1 MDSPSGAGPKP
12 GVPQDVHLG
21 GLNTLGG
28 SLLYAG
34 RRVPIG
40 SAGVLIGRGEACDVS
55 VPHGRASREHARL
68 YQDEDGSFLIEDLG
82 SRNGTF
88 LNGERLRNGARKLE
102 SGDMIVIGDETL
114 RFVQGGGETRMA
126 SRQLPIVGIQT
137 VVFDGHRMTLGRDP
151 SNDVVLP
158 DVNVSRFHAEVVA
171 NDDSLELIDLGS
183 RNGTRLDGS
192 PVDKATLVAGS
203 QIGIGPYRLVFDGTS
218 FVARDDHGALRLDAE
233 GVMME
238 VKEKRILAPT
248 SLSIEPGEL
257 VAIIGESG
265 AGKSTL
271 IKALAGVTTPTAG
284 KVLINGEP
292 VATRL
297 TDLGYVPQ
305 DEIVHPLLTVT
316 EALGYAARLRLPH
329 DASKEEIEA
338 RIDNVLEEL
347 ALEEQANTRIHSVSG
362 GQRKRTGVATELL
375 NRPSLLFL
383 DEPTTGLDP
392 GLEGRLMAMLRRLAD
407 NSRAVVVVTHATRNL
422 ALCDK
427 VAVMARGG
435 DLAFYGEPD
444 KATRFF
450 EVDSF
455 DEIYTALEQKTGSE
469 WRRQFEGGLA
479 QDTATATNA
488 IEEPARAPMPP
499 RRRPQQRRLIPQ
511 TRVLTHRYM
520 RLMVR
525 DRRNLALLLGQVPVI
540 ALFIVAVFGNGLFR
554 TPGNPSDGLQ
564 LLFLIVTTVIW
575 LGSIDAA
582 REIIKEKTVFQRES
596 AVGTRLSSYLLSKA
610 VVLFG
615 LAAIQTLLLSAVVFA
630 FQPLHQGI
638 GVYAQLVA
646 VLMVTSFVAVVLG
659 LLISASVSTQDQATS
674 FIPLILIPQLLF
686 AGSLVPVHSMREPIR
701 ALSSLVFS
709 RWSFSDVGSLADLN
723 SRFAASAKFAPLN
736 KFGHSFFE
744 LPFLRGVGI
753 LVAFLLVL
761 FAGVTLLLRKQLRH

>member
-1 MDSPSGAGPKP
+1 MDSPSRAGPAS
-12 GVPQDVHLG
+12 GESQDLYLG
-21 GLNTLGG
+21 GSGSLG

-40 SAGVLIGRGEACDVS
+40 PAGVRIGRGEACDVA
-55 VPHGRASREHARL
+55 VPHERVSREHARV
-68 YQDEDGSFLIEDLG
+68 YQDENGSFLVEDLG

-88 LNGERLRNGARKLE
+88 LNGERLQDGARKLQ
-102 SGDMIVIGDETL
+102 SGDMIVVADETL

-137 VVFDGHRMTLGRDP
+137 VVFDGQRMTLGRDS

-171 NDDSLELIDLGS
+171 RDGGLELIDLGS
-183 RNGTRLDGS
+183 RNGTRLDGL
-192 PVDKATLVAGS
+192 PLDRATLMAGS

-233 GVMME
+233 DVMVE
-238 VKEKRILAPT
+238 VKDKRILAPT

-284 KVLINGEP
+284 RILINGEP

-316 EALGYAARLRLPH
+316 EALGYAARLRLPP

-338 RIDNVLEEL
+338 RIRNVLEEL
-347 ALEEQANTRIHSVSG
+347 ALEEQADTRIHSVSG

-392 GLEGRLMAMLRRLAD
+392 GLEGRMMAMLRKLAD

-435 DLAFYGEPD
+435 DLAFYGAPD
-444 KATRFF
+444 EATRFF
-450 EVDSF
+450 GVDTF
-455 DEIYTALEQKTGSE
+455 DEIYTALEQKPGPE
-469 WRRQFEGGLA
+469 WRRLFEGWEEGG
-479 QDTATATNA
+479 TAAFTSAG
-488 IEEPARAPMPP
+488 EEIPRAPTAP
-499 RRRPQQRRLIPQ
+499 RRRGQQRRVIAQ
-511 TRVLTHRYM
+511 ARVLTHRYV
-520 RLMVR
+520 RLMMR

-540 ALFIVAVFGNGLFR
+540 ALFIVAVFGDGLFK
-554 TPGNPSDGLQ
+554 TPGDPSDGLQ
-564 LLFLIVTTVIW
+564 LLFMLVTTAIW

-582 REIIKEKTVFQRES
+582 REIIKEKTVFERES
-596 AVGTRLSSYLLSKA
+596 AVGTRVSSYLLSKA

-615 LAAIQTLLLSAVVFA
+615 VAALQALLLVAVVFA

-638 GVYAQLVA
+638 GVYAQIIA
-646 VLMVTSFVAVVLG
+646 VLMATSFVAVALG

-686 AGSLVPVHSMREPIR
+686 AGSLVPVHNMREPIR
-701 ALSSLVFS
+701 TLSSLVFS
-709 RWSFSDVGSLADLN
+709 RWSFADIGSLADLN
-723 SRFAASAKFAPLN
+723 ARFAASPKFAPLN

-753 LVAFLLVL
+753 LAAFLLAL
-761 FAGVTLLLRKQLRH
+761 FAGVALLLRRQLRR